1 MMQQTISN
9 PHNFEESESLLQ
21 AIQKLSKDIYTYESL
36 VSTFSVKV
44 AELKAR
50 KEMLVMTYQEELDYI
65 IQFSYSKIE

>member
-1 MMQQTISN
+1 MQQTISN
-9 PHNFEESESLLQ
+9 PHNFEESESLLL

-65 IQFSYSKIE
+65 IQFS